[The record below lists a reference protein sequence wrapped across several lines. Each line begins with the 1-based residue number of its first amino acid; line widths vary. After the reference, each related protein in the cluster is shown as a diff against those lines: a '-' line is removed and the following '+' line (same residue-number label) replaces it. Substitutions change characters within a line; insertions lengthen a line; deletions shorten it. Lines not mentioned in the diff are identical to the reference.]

1 VALWYDLHV
10 LINKLARKQARQA
23 DRQKDLVLFDDRA
36 GEEAQRLR
44 DAFDGEMVGVQSVD
58 RYRQVSFG
66 GEHPETYQHLTFLFE
81 QLARVAGNVDLLGGL
96 APMSG
101 TLGQDEMLFNS
112 ASVRVE
118 DMRAQV
124 REFTRRVGTK
134 LAWFLWHDPLVDL
147 PLVAQAFSLCHV
159 EPIRFSAATRKGEWL
174 DYHFDVE
181 PHSMNPDSPTRKY
194 RRVLDWVRN
203 VVLPTAP
210 LAEAQG
216 LKLDVERLARL
227 TGSLLNIEE
236 ATGIFVRESGKAAG
250 EPVNG
255 SGG

>member
-1 VALWYDLHV
+1 
-10 LINKLARKQARQA
+10 
-23 DRQKDLVLFDDRA
+23 
-36 GEEAQRLR
+36 
-44 DAFDGEMVGVQSVD
+44 
-58 RYRQVSFG
+58 
-66 GEHPETYQHLTFLFE
+66 
-81 QLARVAGNVDLLGGL
+81 VAGNVDLLGGL
-96 APMSG
+96 SPMSN

-118 DMRAQV
+118 DMRSAVGDFPRQ
-124 REFTRRVGTK
+124 VGTK

-147 PLVAQAFSLCHV
+147 PLVKIANLKSEISSAQSEISDSSAPL
-159 EPIRFSAATRKGEWL
+159 RFSAATRKGEWL

-210 LAEAQG
+210 IAASQG
-216 LKLDVERLARL
+216 LSLDVARLARL

-236 ATGIFVRESGKAAG
+236 AGEIFVKPRPREAIDH
-250 EPVNG
+250 
-255 SGG
+255 